1 MFYYKFSGFLKWI
14 CYFCNQGQ
22 ALLINV
28 IVKKAEGSSRATA
41 GSISGSGEC
50 VQGSAEDAPPG
61 PRVREAGHQW
71 RQETPEAPA
80 CSPWES
86 YPDRDIEQRVGVARD
101 EKLIGMR
108 FLLDFVRRGGSSH
121 TIF

>member
-1 MFYYKFSGFLKWI
+1 M
-14 CYFCNQGQ
+14 
-22 ALLINV
+22 
-28 IVKKAEGSSRATA
+28 KKAEGSSRATA
-41 GSISGSGEC
+41 GSVSGSGEC

-61 PRVREAGHQW
+61 PRVREAGHQR